1 MNFDLTEDQEMLK
14 AVAERF
20 VTDRYDVERRRQ
32 YLNEAGG
39 FGAENWDLLGELG
52 IIAAPFA
59 EELGG
64 LGLDATGIAV
74 VYEALGRG
82 LFVEPLIENAL
93 MAGQLFARLADETQ
107 QGAWME
113 AVLSGEKRLA
123 IAHAE
128 RGSRNGSL
136 FVKTAAEGSGADVTL
151 RGHKPFAVAGFNADG
166 YIVSAR
172 HDGEPGDAAGWG
184 FYLVPADARGL
195 LVTPWRMADGS
206 MAAML
211 DLDGVPGARL
221 GGAGDAAEA
230 LDTVETLVSLA
241 RSAEMLGIM
250 ERMFADTLD
259 YVRTRE
265 QFNQPIGK
273 FQAIQHR
280 MAAQYAVLTQARA
293 LVELAVV
300 KEGEPDFAKA
310 VHGARAFIASHA
322 IEMGHEMI
330 QFHGGMGITDE
341 LALGFGHKRLL
352 VLSRWPQDADTALDR
367 YIDAG

>member
-32 YLNEAGG
+32 YLDEAGG
-39 FGAENWDLLGELG
+39 FGAENWSLLGELG
-52 IIAAPFA
+52 IIAAPFDEA
-59 EELGG
+59 LGG
-64 LGLDATGIAV
+64 LDLDATGVAV

-93 MAGQLFARLADETQ
+93 MAGRVFAAIADEAQRTK
-107 QGAWME
+107 WMD
-113 AVLSGEKRLA
+113 AILSGEKRLA
-123 IAHAE
+123 MAHAE

-136 FVKTAAEGSGADVTL
+136 CVRTRADVSGKDATL
-151 RGHKPFAVAGFNADG
+151 CGHKPFVVAGFNADA

-172 HDGEPGDAAGWG
+172 HDGGPSDASGWA

-195 LVTPWRMADGS
+195 TVKPWRMADGS
-206 MAAML
+206 MAATL
-211 DLDGVPGARL
+211 DFDETPAIVLD
-221 GGAGDAAEA
+221 AGENAADV
-230 LDTVETLVSLA
+230 LTSVETLVSLA

-259 YVRTRE
+259 YLRTRE
-265 QFNQPIGK
+265 QFDQPIGK

-280 MAAQYAVLTQARA
+280 MAAQYAILTQARA

-300 KEGEPDFAKA
+300 KEAKPEFAKA
-310 VHGARAFIASHA
+310 VDGARAFIAGHA
-322 IEMGHEMI
+322 LEMGHEMI

-352 VLSRWPQDADTALDR
+352 VLSRWPDDADTALDR
-367 YIDAG
+367 YIDAA